1 MSSLLETSD
10 QALPITEISRSAK
23 RIMDDFQTGEK
34 SKYVVM
40 RNNIPAA
47 VMMSVSYY
55 ENLLHSIEDLQLEL
69 LVLQRLTSQKEV
81 KLISHEDM
89 MSRFQQDA

>member
-34 SKYVVM
+34 TKYVVM
-40 RNNIPAA
+40 RNNTPAA
-47 VMMSVSYY
+47 VMMSVSHY
-55 ENLLHSIEDLQLEL
+55 EDLLHSIEDLHLEL
-69 LVLQRLTSQKEV
+69 LVLQRLTTQKE
-81 KLISHEDM
+81 KISISHEEM
-89 MSRFQQDA
+89 MSRFQQDS